1 METKREQELSEYNMQ
16 VEQRKDPSLRII
28 VHALNKNIKNHLYAK
43 KYELINSIL
52 YKKPDVR
59 NQNLR
64 LVIPQGLR
72 RMILTLHHND
82 NFSAHVG
89 RDRVFESI
97 SRRYFWP
104 GLYNDV
110 QRWMNAC
117 IECNKRK
124 PPQPKWNG
132 KLIPITSNAPFEL
145 VCIDLLGPFKKTVR
159 GNKYVLVCVDN
170 FTNWVE
176 AAPLRTIE
184 AEEVCDTFIKII
196 VLQHGC
202 PLNVLTDQGTQFTSN
217 LFKQLCTKL
226 KTNKLQTSA
235 YHPQTNGK
243 AEKFNSFLVNSLS
256 LVSKEDQSDWDEALP
271 YCVFAYRT
279 TIHRIIQ
286 DCSRGPSLAFLA
298 RV

>member
-145 VCIDLLGPFKKTVR
+145 VCKDLL
-159 GNKYVLVCVDN
+159 
-170 FTNWVE
+170 
-176 AAPLRTIE
+176 
-184 AEEVCDTFIKII
+184 
-196 VLQHGC
+196 
-202 PLNVLTDQGTQFTSN
+202 
-217 LFKQLCTKL
+217 
-226 KTNKLQTSA
+226 
-235 YHPQTNGK
+235 
-243 AEKFNSFLVNSLS
+243 
-256 LVSKEDQSDWDEALP
+256 
-271 YCVFAYRT
+271 VFA
-279 TIHRIIQ
+279 
-286 DCSRGPSLAFLA
+286 
-298 RV
+298 